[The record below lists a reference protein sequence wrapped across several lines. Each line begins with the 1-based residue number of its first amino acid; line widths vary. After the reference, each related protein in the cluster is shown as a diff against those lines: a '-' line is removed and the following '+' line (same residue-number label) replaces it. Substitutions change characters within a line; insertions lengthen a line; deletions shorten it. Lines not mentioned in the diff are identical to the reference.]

1 MSCRPDDVMSRA
13 IFEVR
18 AFLAGPAS
26 HVGSTALLP
35 RIITTIGIGP
45 RLSLA
50 FVGSPL
56 LPLISATS
64 GSWPRWGGRGHVFSI
79 PTLPERGSPMIFDPP
94 WVTVLPD
101 SDSLE
106 RFLAD
111 PAEHT
116 GAGAVELRLDFW
128 ASPPSL
134 GTIASIPVP
143 SIVTWRRGA
152 ARESERLSFLKELLM
167 GKGGDL
173 WLDLDVEDPAALRG
187 LPITIGRPDGVR
199 VLMSRHF
206 EARATDAALRGAAR
220 NLLRPGVDAAKLVVA
235 AGGLEATL
243 QALRLSAELSKEGRP
258 IVVFAAGIG
267 GTASRFLA
275 GGTGR
280 TWWGY
285 GRTRGGTPVVA
296 GQPVVATIGTRY
308 GGGLTSGPSGAAGF
322 AAVIGSDVSRSLS
335 PGFHNRALVEAGR
348 PERWLDLTLDDPS
361 GLLADDLPDPFPP
374 QQLAITA
381 PHKSWARRQGRA
393 GAPGEEVH
401 VAWNTLAHDARGW
414 VGWNTDVPAFLG
426 ALENRGVHAS
436 EPVLII
442 GAGGTARPIALE
454 LARRGT
460 PVWIL
465 RRGNDP
471 LPEPLAEA
479 CVTEVGPEAIA
490 EAQVLVNATGT
501 ADRLAWPIE
510 RFRGSLAVEY
520 RYDPLHTDFS
530 ERTTAAGAA
539 LVDGL
544 ELFAEQARRQSKVLY
559 DLDVSVERA
568 REWATLAHHEMTE
581 E

>member
-335 PGFHNRALVEAGR
+335 PGFTIGR
-348 PERWLDLTLDDPS
+348 SSRQGDPS
-361 GLLADDLPDPFPP
+361 GGSTSLSTIRQAFSPMIFPTHFLRSNSP
-374 QQLAITA
+374 
-381 PHKSWARRQGRA
+381 SRRPTNRGHGVKDVRA
-393 GAPGEEVH
+393 LRVRRFMSHGTPWHTTRE
-401 VAWNTLAHDARGW
+401 
-414 VGWNTDVPAFLG
+414 VGWAGILTSPRFSVPS
-426 ALENRGVHAS
+426 R
-436 EPVLII
+436 
-442 GAGGTARPIALE
+442 TAESMPRSP
-454 LARRGT
+454 
-460 PVWIL
+460 
-465 RRGNDP
+465 
-471 LPEPLAEA
+471 
-479 CVTEVGPEAIA
+479 C
-490 EAQVLVNATGT
+490 
-501 ADRLAWPIE
+501 
-510 RFRGSLAVEY
+510 
-520 RYDPLHTDFS
+520 
-530 ERTTAAGAA
+530 
-539 LVDGL
+539 
-544 ELFAEQARRQSKVLY
+544 
-559 DLDVSVERA
+559 
-568 REWATLAHHEMTE
+568 
-581 E
+581 